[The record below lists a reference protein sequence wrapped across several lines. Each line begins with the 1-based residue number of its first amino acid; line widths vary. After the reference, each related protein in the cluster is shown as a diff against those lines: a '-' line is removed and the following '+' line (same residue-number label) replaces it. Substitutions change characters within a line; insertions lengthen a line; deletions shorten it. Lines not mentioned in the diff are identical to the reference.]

1 MTASG
6 LSHPKPPQQLT
17 GSRPAWTRRSAVRL
31 SLGAPDEL
39 SAGLPI
45 SDGPCWQSGEGHDQP
60 LLAKAVGAL

>member
-1 MTASG
+1 
-6 LSHPKPPQQLT
+6 
-17 GSRPAWTRRSAVRL
+17 VRL

-60 LLAKAVGAL
+60 LLAKAVGALKKPCAALGNRTPFAF